1 MWCWVSYFYLTKLQV
16 LFSIVFQVFRFAFV
30 GRYKTYTET
39 VDVFFWNIVWNIVC
53 QKSYDD
59 TFLFQVVEMI
69 LWFCYLILFDNFR
82 ASLHFVFV
90 AGAVGSF
97 NDGIDA
103 NIVFF
108 SAIIDLY
115 DILVFGLGEFSS
127 CSCWIGCVDD

>member
-1 MWCWVSYFYLTKLQV
+1 MWCWVSYFYLQKLQV

-30 GRYKTYTET
+30 GRYKMSTEI
-39 VDVFFWNIVWNIVC
+39 VDVSCWNIVWNIVC

-69 LWFCYLILFDNFR
+69 LWFCYLILFDNFL
-82 ASLHFVFV
+82 ASLHFAFV
-90 AGAVGSF
+90 VGAVGSF

-127 CSCWIGCVDD
+127 CSCLIGWVDD